1 MDGKPVCPLRGPYEA
16 VRRPSWK
23 KNPVALY
30 QEERL
35 AVHLKFGRT
44 VKQYDP
50 LIMVL
55 VIVDRLV
62 DHAADDLL
70 YGDIT
75 HVNNVLDVLTVH
87 GSIGAR

>member
-1 MDGKPVCPLRGPYEA
+1 
-16 VRRPSWK
+16 VRRSSWQED
-23 KNPVALY
+23 PVSLL
-30 QEERL
+30 QEEPL
-35 AVHLKFGRT
+35 AVHLKFGGAL
-44 VKQYDP
+44 KQYDP

-55 VIVDRLV
+55 VVVNRLV
-62 DHAADDLL
+62 DHTADDLL